1 MIGKVVKGVGGF
13 YYVSD
18 GKNVI
23 MGNARGILK
32 RHKDVLVVGD
42 LVEYEIRKE
51 DGDCIITRVLPRKNK
66 LPRPP
71 VSNLDA
77 LVIVFAAAHPKVN
90 FYAVDRM
97 CAVCECYGLDVM
109 IAVTKTDLADDDEIR
124 DLIAP
129 YKDVYPVYPVSSR
142 SGIGIGA
149 LRRGLE
155 GKSTALAGPSGV
167 GKSTLLNKL
176 LGRESAETG
185 DISEKTQRGK
195 HTTRHVEIFSLDPD
209 TYVYDTPGFT
219 SLDLP
224 KDVDLMKLR
233 TLFREFRT
241 FDVECRYG
249 DCMHINEPD
258 CGVKQAVEDGKIHQ
272 SRYQSYLNMY
282 DEVKKCQR

>member
-258 CGVKQAVEDGKIHQ
+258 CGVKQAVEDEKIHQ